1 MLVIITCN
9 QIPEK
14 QKKKKSNWNAMIWL
28 VEDLLQKQKKK
39 TLLQL
44 SSFCASSIFRYS
56 ISKKTKK
63 QINHM
68 AILLIHLLNAHCI
81 YLWIYKFVQSCIC
94 CRMIRNIY
102 LHWGEREKINYIFFC
117 YICCDSAVPLFV
129 YFLSEYKQTCLH
141 TPWYYCW
148 VTLLFTLAFFWFIA
162 CNLVRWK
169 SQF

>member
-14 QKKKKSNWNAMIWL
+14 QKKIQLKRN
-28 VEDLLQKQKKK
+28 DLACRRFITKTEKK

-63 QINHM
+63 QINHK

-102 LHWGEREKINYIFFC
+102 LHWGEREKINYIFFAIYVATVQC
-117 YICCDSAVPLFV
+117 HY
-129 YFLSEYKQTCLH
+129 
-141 TPWYYCW
+141 
-148 VTLLFTLAFFWFIA
+148 LFTFCQNI
-162 CNLVRWK
+162 NKLVYTHPGIIVE
-169 SQF
+169 

>member
-9 QIPEK
+9 QND
-14 QKKKKSNWNAMIWL
+14 KKVQLKRN
-28 VEDLLQKQKKK
+28 DLACRRFITKTEKK

-68 AILLIHLLNAHCI
+68 AILLIHLLNVHCI

-94 CRMIRNIY
+94 CRMTRNIY
-102 LHWGEREKINYIFFC
+102 LHWGAGENRLLFLLYI
-117 YICCDSAVPLFV
+117 ATVPLFV
-129 YFLSEYKQTCLH
+129 YFLSEYKH
-141 TPWYYCW
+141 T
-148 VTLLFTLAFFWFIA
+148 
-162 CNLVRWK
+162 LV
-169 SQF
+169 